1 LESRWRFL
9 RILYALLFI
18 LTLGVI
24 GYMFIEGW
32 TFLDALYMT
41 VVTISTV
48 GYEEVHVL
56 TQAGRI
62 FTILLIIGGVGV
74 MLYTLTAFVQ
84 YLLEGNLANM
94 LGRRRM
100 KERIGKLKDHIIL
113 CGFGQVGQ
121 EVARAF
127 RNENAPFVI
136 IEENEQSV
144 MKAGEND
151 YLYIEGDATND
162 DILKEAGIE
171 KARAL
176 VAALATDADNL
187 YLTLSARKIN
197 PHLFIVTRTLGTE
210 SEPKLKQAGADR
222 TMSPYRI
229 GGRRMAMLTLHPLVV
244 DFIDTTMQSRG
255 KELVLEN
262 VVITDGSPVDKVTV
276 REGMKHY
283 GGATILALKKKN
295 GRFLA
300 NPAPLTLLEVGDE
313 LIIIGTDEQLR
324 SIEDKV

>member
-1 LESRWRFL
+1 VGCKERLESRWRFL

-100 KERIGKLKDHIIL
+100 KERIGKLKNHIIL
-113 CGFGQVGQ
+113 CG
-121 EVARAF
+121 
-127 RNENAPFVI
+127 
-136 IEENEQSV
+136 
-144 MKAGEND
+144 
-151 YLYIEGDATND
+151 
-162 DILKEAGIE
+162 
-171 KARAL
+171 
-176 VAALATDADNL
+176 
-187 YLTLSARKIN
+187 
-197 PHLFIVTRTLGTE
+197 
-210 SEPKLKQAGADR
+210 
-222 TMSPYRI
+222 
-229 GGRRMAMLTLHPLVV
+229 
-244 DFIDTTMQSRG
+244 
-255 KELVLEN
+255 
-262 VVITDGSPVDKVTV
+262 PVK
-276 REGMKHY
+276 M
-283 GGATILALKKKN
+283 TI
-295 GRFLA
+295 
-300 NPAPLTLLEVGDE
+300 
-313 LIIIGTDEQLR
+313 
-324 SIEDKV
+324 SI